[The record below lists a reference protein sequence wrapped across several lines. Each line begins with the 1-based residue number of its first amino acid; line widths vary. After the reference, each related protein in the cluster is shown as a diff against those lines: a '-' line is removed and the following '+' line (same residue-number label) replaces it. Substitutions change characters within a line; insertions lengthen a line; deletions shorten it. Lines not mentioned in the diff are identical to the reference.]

1 MAGSGDRERLL
12 APAAGMQLGSDRQ
25 RADGFALDVAH
36 AHTHANAKTQFSAS
50 QCCDLF
56 RLPFFLLFNAAPC
69 PHKARERFMRG
80 VAKEPLG
87 RTVDAA
93 RLWPEHRYN
102 MRYNMQL
109 AGLECKT

>member
-1 MAGSGDRERLL
+1 MFQQE
-12 APAAGMQLGSDRQ
+12 
-25 RADGFALDVAH
+25 H
-36 AHTHANAKTQFSAS
+36 
-50 QCCDLF
+50 
-56 RLPFFLLFNAAPC
+56 
-69 PHKARERFMRG
+69 FMSG

-109 AGLECKT
+109 AGLECKSKAHGS

>member
-1 MAGSGDRERLL
+1 MGTRESSFASHNVATFSGLL
-12 APAAGMQLGSDRQ
+12 SLIYFGATDPRSEIPATP
-25 RADGFALDVAH
+25 AH
-36 AHTHANAKTQFSAS
+36 
-50 QCCDLF
+50 
-56 RLPFFLLFNAAPC
+56 AAPC
-69 PHKARERFMRG
+69 PPKEREHFVRG

-109 AGLECKT
+109 ADLECKT